1 MTFKFPPRNALGNN
15 EIKAISKVIEFYK
28 KKKVDPGYQGYFENS
43 LCKRFS
49 SMMGGGFTDACS
61 SGTAATFIAISAL
74 NLKKG
79 SEVLISPVTDSGPLN
94 ALILLGLK
102 PKLIDSSPKSYNVS
116 VSQFLK
122 RISKKTKAAIIMHI
136 GGGASEIHKISLAK
150 RQGYKKTYSQLK
162 KWKLNF
168 NKLIFGKPSYDIFV
182 DDKAF
187 GFTKNWLK
195 KFKVK

>member
-1 MTFKFPPRNALGNN
+1 MTFKFPPRNALGKN

-49 SMMGGGFTDACS
+49 TMMGGGFTDACS

-94 ALILLGLK
+94 AL
-102 PKLIDSSPKSYNVS
+102 Y
-116 VSQFLK
+116 
-122 RISKKTKAAIIMHI
+122 
-136 GGGASEIHKISLAK
+136 
-150 RQGYKKTYSQLK
+150 Y
-162 KWKLNF
+162 
-168 NKLIFGKPSYDIFV
+168 
-182 DDKAF
+182 
-187 GFTKNWLK
+187 
-195 KFKVK
+195 